1 MIDNGSAF
9 AMRSSASLIGALL
22 IACSLQGA
30 EAQQNAVLTY
40 HGDQSRSGNFV
51 VPGLTWDEAR
61 SAHLDQAFDAR
72 VAGHLYAQP
81 LYWRAPGSNSAM
93 LLVASE
99 DDIVQAFDATTG
111 KELWRRSLGR
121 PVPAS
126 SLPCGNINPVG
137 VTGTPVIDPATQAIY
152 FDADV
157 EAATGP
163 RHKVFGLSLTDGAIL
178 PGWPIDIADAL
189 QRSGRHFDPRIQNQ
203 RTALTLLDGT
213 VYVAFGGHF
222 GDCGEYHGWVVG
234 LPLRNPGQ
242 PVSFQT
248 RARGGGI
255 WAPGGLSVVGDHI
268 FFATGNTFGAGTWS
282 DGEAVFRVGPDLQRS
297 ESKRDH
303 FAPSDWKVLDA
314 RDEDLGGSNPLPFKI
329 PDTRGGERDVV
340 LALGKDRKAHL
351 LDENDLGGIGG
362 QLTASIV
369 SEIHIIT
376 APAVYPVGSDAFVAL
391 GADCPN
397 ASRNHDLT
405 VLKITGG
412 STPSMTT
419 AWCGAVAGHG

>member
-51 VPGLTWDEAR
+51 VPGLTWGEAR

-137 VTGTPVIDPATQAIY
+137 ITGTPVIDPATQAIY

-163 RHKVFGLSLTDGAIL
+163 AMKF
-178 PGWPIDIADAL
+178 
-189 QRSGRHFDPRIQNQ
+189 
-203 RTALTLLDGT
+203 LD
-213 VYVAFGGHF
+213 
-222 GDCGEYHGWVVG
+222 C
-234 LPLRNPGQ
+234 R
-242 PVSFQT
+242 
-248 RARGGGI
+248 
-255 WAPGGLSVVGDHI
+255 
-268 FFATGNTFGAGTWS
+268 
-282 DGEAVFRVGPDLQRS
+282 
-297 ESKRDH
+297 
-303 FAPSDWKVLDA
+303 
-314 RDEDLGGSNPLPFKI
+314 
-329 PDTRGGERDVV
+329 
-340 LALGKDRKAHL
+340 
-351 LDENDLGGIGG
+351 
-362 QLTASIV
+362 
-369 SEIHIIT
+369 
-376 APAVYPVGSDAFVAL
+376 
-391 GADCPN
+391 
-397 ASRNHDLT
+397 
-405 VLKITGG
+405 
-412 STPSMTT
+412 
-419 AWCGAVAGHG
+419 